1 MKIDLSFGNKGEI
14 LGLRNRK
21 MKRKRK
27 EMKITSKQLTAI
39 FLLRE
44 PLYKN
49 SVSCPMNLEKKCNL
63 EMREMRY

>member
-1 MKIDLSFGNKGEI
+1 MMKIDLSFGNNGEI
-14 LGLRNRK
+14 LGVRNRK

-27 EMKITSKQLTAI
+27 EMKITSKQPTAI

-49 SVSCPMNLEKKCNL
+49 SVSCGKENYAHES
-63 EMREMRY
+63 

>member
-27 EMKITSKQLTAI
+27 EMKITSKQPTAI

-44 PLYKN
+44 PLIKN
-49 SVSCPMNLEKKCNL
+49 SVSCGKENYAHES
-63 EMREMRY
+63 